1 MVSAN
6 RKLPLLY
13 VLASVT
19 VVLAGLYW
27 ARVVLLPVALAV
39 LLTFLLNPVIAM
51 LHRWGVPRVLAVAL
65 VVVLAFVGL
74 GGVGW
79 VVTRQLTTLADEL
92 PRYREHLKGKVADL
106 RQLGQGGVVEKLQET
121 AQEVVDE
128 LQKEAPPAMGRP
140 GVQETPSAP
149 STAAPFRP
157 TAPPAAAPEK
167 PVPVVVQAPSVL
179 WQLPALL
186 EPLATVGLVVV
197 LVIFM
202 LLTYADLRSRL
213 VRLVGSGRLPIAT
226 QALDE
231 AGQRISHYLLMQS
244 IINGSYGGAVGLG
257 LFLLGVPY
265 ATLWG
270 FLAAVLRFIPYVGPA
285 VAALLPSALSL
296 AVFPGWVQP
305 LLVIALI
312 VALELASNLVME
324 PLLYGQSAGVS
335 AVALLVAVAFWT
347 WLWGPAGLFLAT
359 PLTVCLGVLGKY
371 VPQLEFLGVLMGDE
385 PVLEPH
391 VRYYQ
396 RLLAKDPHEAAGLAE
411 DYRDTYG
418 PDALYDALLVPALV
432 MAKRDREQET
442 LAAEDL
448 HAFVQATRAIVED
461 LELRPVA
468 TTPDTAADAAGQADA
483 APPAVVRILGCP
495 ARDEADELALAMFRQ
510 RLDPTRYA
518 LEVVSAEALTAE
530 VLTLV
535 ERHGAELI
543 CIAALPPEAMTPTRY
558 LCKRLRARFPTCKIA
573 VGCWGL
579 TGDVEANR
587 AALRTAGADEVGV
600 SLEESRNQV
609 THLGQLH
616 ASSAPGRL
624 GVRADEMERRRA
636 TGYLR
641 RVSDV
646 DDDRGHS
653 GDDRP
658 AADALAAVLGRLVVG
673 AHLGFS
679 PPPARRPLPARLH
692 PAVDGRR

>member
-1 MVSAN
+1 MASASH
-6 RKLPLLY
+6 KLPLLY

-27 ARVVLLPVALAV
+27 ARVVLLPVSLAV
-39 LLTFLLNPVIAM
+39 LLTFVLNPVITI
-51 LHRWGVPRVLAVAL
+51 LHRWGVPRVVAVTL

-79 VVTRQLTTLADEL
+79 VVTRQLTTLAGEL
-92 PRYREHLKGKVADL
+92 PRYRENLKGKVSDL
-106 RQLGQGGVVEKLQET
+106 RQLGKGGVVEKLQET

-128 LQKEAPPAMGRP
+128 LQKE
-140 GVQETPSAP
+140 EPSAGGRAAAPEARREP
-149 STAAPFRP
+149 STTAPLRP
-157 TAPPAAAPEK
+157 TTPPAAVPEK
-167 PVPVVVQAPSVL
+167 PVPVVVQAPSIF
-179 WQLPALL
+179 WQLPTLL
-186 EPLATVGLVVV
+186 EPLATAGLVVV

-202 LLTYADLRSRL
+202 LLTYGDLRSRL
-213 VRLVGSGRLPIAT
+213 IRLVGSGRLPIAT

-270 FLAAVLRFIPYVGPA
+270 FLAALLRFIPYVGPA
-285 VAALLPSALSL
+285 AAAFLPSALSL

-347 WLWGPAGLFLAT
+347 WLWGPVGLFLAT

-396 RLLAKDPHEAAGLAE
+396 RLLAKDQHEAAGLAE
-411 DYRDTYG
+411 DYRDEYG
-418 PDALYDALLVPALV
+418 PDALYDALLIPALV
-432 MAKRDREQET
+432 MAKRDREQEALT
-442 LAAEDL
+442 AEDL
-448 HAFVQATRAIVED
+448 HAFVQATRAIIED
-461 LELRPVA
+461 LELRPA
-468 TTPDTAADAAGQADA
+468 SPTPATAADAVIQVDA
-483 APPAVVRILGCP
+483 APPTVVRILGCP
-495 ARDEADELALAMFRQ
+495 ARDEADELALVMFRQ

-518 LEVVSAEALTAE
+518 LEVASAEALTAE

-535 ERHGAELI
+535 EQHSAELI

-558 LCKRLRARFPTCKIA
+558 LCKRLRARFPSCKIA

-579 TGDVEANR
+579 TEDVEANL
-587 AALRTAGADEVGV
+587 AALRSAGADEVGMT
-600 SLEESRNQV
+600 LEESRNQV
-609 THLGQLH
+609 TQLGQLH
-616 ASSAPGRL
+616 ATSTAEPSPQ
-624 GVRADEMERRRA
+624 A
-636 TGYLR
+636 T
-641 RVSDV
+641 
-646 DDDRGHS
+646 S
-653 GDDRP
+653 G
-658 AADALAAVLGRLVVG
+658 
-673 AHLGFS
+673 
-679 PPPARRPLPARLH
+679 
-692 PAVDGRR
+692 

>member
-1 MVSAN
+1 VVAEESLGKGNTTMASAT

-39 LLTFLLNPVIAM
+39 LLTFLLNPVITV
-51 LHRWGVPRVLAVAL
+51 LHRWGVPRVLAVIL

-74 GGVGW
+74 GAVGW

-92 PRYREHLKGKVADL
+92 PRYRENLKGKVADL
-106 RQLGQGGVVEKLQET
+106 RQLGQGGVVEKLQKT

-128 LQKEAPPAMGRP
+128 LQRERPSATGRP
-140 GVQETPSAP
+140 GAQETRSEP
-149 STAAPFRP
+149 STAVPLRP
-157 TAPPAAAPEK
+157 TTPPAAAPEK

-179 WQLPALL
+179 WQLPTLL
-186 EPLATVGLVVV
+186 EPLATTGLVVV
-197 LVIFM
+197 LVVFM
-202 LLTYADLRSRL
+202 LLTYGDLRSRL

-270 FLAAVLRFIPYVGPA
+270 FLAALLRFIPYVGPA

-296 AVFPGWVQP
+296 AVFPGWIQP

-312 VALELASNLVME
+312 VVLELASNLVME

-347 WLWGPAGLFLAT
+347 WLWGPVGLFLAT

-385 PVLEPH
+385 PALEPH
-391 VRYYQ
+391 VRFYQ
-396 RLLAKDPHEAAGLAE
+396 RLLAKDQHEAAGLAE
-411 DYRDTYG
+411 DYREAYG
-418 PDALYDALLVPALV
+418 PDALYDALLIPALV

-442 LAAEDL
+442 LTADDL
-448 HAFVQATRAIVED
+448 HAFVQATHAIVED
-461 LELRPVA
+461 LEGLPA
-468 TTPDTAADAAGQADA
+468 PTIDAATAEAAGRTDA

-495 ARDEADELALAMFRQ
+495 ARDEADELTLVMFRR
-510 RLDPTRYA
+510 RLDPAHYA

-535 ERHGAELI
+535 EQHGAELV

-558 LCKRLRARFPTCKIA
+558 LCKRLRTRFPTCKIA

-579 TGDVEANR
+579 TADVEANR
-587 AALRTAGADEVGV
+587 AALRAAGADEVGM
-600 SLEESRNQV
+600 SLEESCNQV
-609 THLGQLH
+609 MQLAQLH
-616 ASSAPGRL
+616 APSTPEPSPQAP
-624 GVRADEMERRRA
+624 
-636 TGYLR
+636 
-641 RVSDV
+641 
-646 DDDRGHS
+646 S
-653 GDDRP
+653 G
-658 AADALAAVLGRLVVG
+658 
-673 AHLGFS
+673 
-679 PPPARRPLPARLH
+679 
-692 PAVDGRR
+692 

>member
-1 MVSAN
+1 MASAS

-39 LLTFLLNPVIAM
+39 LLTFLLNPVITL
-51 LHRWGVPRVLAVAL
+51 LHRWGVPRILAVAL
-65 VVVLAFVGL
+65 VVVLAFAGL

-92 PRYREHLKGKVADL
+92 PRYRENLKGKVADL
-106 RQLGQGGVVEKLQET
+106 RQLGKGGVVEKLQET

-128 LQKEAPPAMGRP
+128 LQREGPSATGRP
-140 GVQETPSAP
+140 GAQETPSAP
-149 STAAPFRP
+149 STATPFRP
-157 TAPPAAAPEK
+157 TTPPATAPDK
-167 PVPVVVQAPSVL
+167 PVPVVVQPPSVL
-179 WQLPALL
+179 WQLPTLL
-186 EPLATVGLVVV
+186 EPLATAGLVVV

-270 FLAAVLRFIPYVGPA
+270 FLAALLRFIPYVGPA

-296 AVFPGWVQP
+296 AVFPGWIQP

-347 WLWGPAGLFLAT
+347 WLWGPIGLFLAT

-385 PVLEPH
+385 PALEPH

-396 RLLAKDPHEAAGLAE
+396 RLLAKDQHEAAGLAQ
-411 DYRDTYG
+411 DYRDEHG
-418 PDALYDALLVPALV
+418 PEALDDALLIPALV
-432 MAKRDREQET
+432 MAKRDREQEALT
-442 LAAEDL
+442 AEDL
-448 HAFVQATRAIVED
+448 HAFVRAMHAIVED
-461 LELRPVA
+461 LEGLPA
-468 TTPDTAADAAGQADA
+468 PTIDAAAAEAAGRADA

-495 ARDEADELALAMFRQ
+495 ARDEADELALVLFRQ

-518 LEVVSAEALTAE
+518 LEVASAEALTAE

-535 ERHGAELI
+535 EQHGAELI

-558 LCKRLRARFPTCKIA
+558 LCKRLRARFPACKIA

-579 TGDVEANR
+579 TGDVEANG
-587 AALRTAGADEVGV
+587 AALREAGADEVGMT
-600 SLEESRNQV
+600 LEESRNQV
-609 THLGQLH
+609 MHLGQLH
-616 ASSAPGRL
+616 AS
-624 GVRADEMERRRA
+624 A
-636 TGYLR
+636 TPEP
-641 RVSDV
+641 SPQAT
-646 DDDRGHS
+646 S
-653 GDDRP
+653 G
-658 AADALAAVLGRLVVG
+658 
-673 AHLGFS
+673 
-679 PPPARRPLPARLH
+679 
-692 PAVDGRR
+692 

>member
-1 MVSAN
+1 MTMASGS

-39 LLTFLLNPVIAM
+39 LLTFLLNPVITM
-51 LHRWGVPRVLAVAL
+51 LHRWGVPRVVAVAL

-74 GGVGW
+74 GAVGW

-92 PRYREHLKGKVADL
+92 PRYRENLKGKVADL
-106 RQLGQGGVVEKLQET
+106 RQLGKGGVVEKLEET
-121 AQEVVDE
+121 AKEVVGE
-128 LQKEAPPAMGRP
+128 LHKE
-140 GVQETPSAP
+140 EPSARGRTGVPETRSEP
-149 STAAPFRP
+149 STAAPLRP
-157 TAPPAAAPEK
+157 TTPPAASPEK
-167 PVPVVVQAPSVL
+167 PVPVVVQPPSVL
-179 WQLPALL
+179 WQLPTLL
-186 EPLATVGLVVV
+186 EPLATAGLVVV

-202 LLTYADLRSRL
+202 LLTYGDLRSRL

-231 AGQRISHYLLMQS
+231 AGQRISQYLLMQS

-296 AVFPGWVQP
+296 AVFPGWIQP

-347 WLWGPAGLFLAT
+347 WLWGPVGLFLAT

-371 VPQLEFLGVLMGDE
+371 VPQLEFLDVLMGDV

-396 RLLAKDPHEAAGLAE
+396 RLLAKDQHEAAGLAE
-411 DYRDTYG
+411 DYHETYG
-418 PDALYDALLVPALV
+418 PDALYDALLIPALV
-432 MAKRDREQET
+432 MAKRDREQEALT
-442 LAAEDL
+442 AEDL
-448 HAFVQATRAIVED
+448 HVFVQATRAILED
-461 LELRPVA
+461 IELRPA
-468 TTPDTAADAAGQADA
+468 PTTPATAAAAVSQADA
-483 APPAVVRILGCP
+483 APPAIVRILGCP
-495 ARDEADELALAMFRQ
+495 ARDEADELALVIFQQ

-535 ERHGAELI
+535 EQHSAELI

-558 LCKRLRARFPTCKIA
+558 LCKRLRARFPSCKIA

-587 AALRTAGADEVGV
+587 AALQAVGADEVGI

-609 THLGQLH
+609 IHLGQLH
-616 ASSAPGRL
+616 AS
-624 GVRADEMERRRA
+624 A
-636 TGYLR
+636 TPEP
-641 RVSDV
+641 SSQAT
-646 DDDRGHS
+646 S
-653 GDDRP
+653 G
-658 AADALAAVLGRLVVG
+658 
-673 AHLGFS
+673 
-679 PPPARRPLPARLH
+679 
-692 PAVDGRR
+692 

>member
-1 MVSAN
+1 MASGS

-39 LLTFLLNPVIAM
+39 LLTFVLNPVITM

-92 PRYREHLKGKVADL
+92 PRYRENLKGKVADL
-106 RQLGQGGVVEKLQET
+106 RQFGKSGVVEKLQET

-128 LQKEAPPAMGRP
+128 LHKEEPSAKGRT
-140 GVQETPSAP
+140 GAQETRSEP
-149 STAAPFRP
+149 STATPLRP
-157 TAPPAAAPEK
+157 TTPPGAVPEK

-186 EPLATVGLVVV
+186 EPLATAGLVVV

-202 LLTYADLRSRL
+202 LLTYGDLRSRL
-213 VRLVGSGRLPIAT
+213 VRLVGSGQLPIAT

-270 FLAAVLRFIPYVGPA
+270 FLAALLRFIPYVGPA

-312 VALELASNLVME
+312 LALELASNLVME

-347 WLWGPAGLFLAT
+347 WLWGPVGLFLAT

-371 VPQLEFLGVLMGDE
+371 VPQLEFLSVLMGDE

-396 RLLAKDPHEAAGLAE
+396 RLLAKDQHEAAGLAE
-411 DYRDTYG
+411 DYRDEYG
-418 PDALYDALLVPALV
+418 PDALYDALLIPALV
-432 MAKRDREQET
+432 MAKRDREQDALT
-442 LAAEDL
+442 AEDL
-448 HAFVQATRAIVED
+448 HAFVQATRAIIED
-461 LELRPVA
+461 LELRPA
-468 TTPDTAADAAGQADA
+468 PTTPATAADGVSRADA
-483 APPAVVRILGCP
+483 APPTVVRILGCP
-495 ARDEADELALAMFRQ
+495 ARDEADELALVIFRQ

-530 VLTLV
+530 VLTLA
-535 ERHGAELI
+535 EQHSAELI

-558 LCKRLRARFPTCKIA
+558 LCKRLRARFPACRIA

-587 AALRTAGADEVGV
+587 AALRAAGADEVGMT
-600 SLEESRNQV
+600 LEESRNQV
-609 THLGQLH
+609 IHLGQLR
-616 ASSAPGRL
+616 ASSTP
-624 GVRADEMERRRA
+624 EPSPQA
-636 TGYLR
+636 T
-641 RVSDV
+641 
-646 DDDRGHS
+646 S
-653 GDDRP
+653 G
-658 AADALAAVLGRLVVG
+658 
-673 AHLGFS
+673 
-679 PPPARRPLPARLH
+679 
-692 PAVDGRR
+692 